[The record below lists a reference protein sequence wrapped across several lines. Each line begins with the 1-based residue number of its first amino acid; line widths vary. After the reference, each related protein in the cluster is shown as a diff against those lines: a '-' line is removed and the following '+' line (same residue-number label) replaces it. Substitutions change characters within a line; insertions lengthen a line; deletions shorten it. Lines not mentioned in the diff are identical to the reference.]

1 MHHCFELIDLRNG
14 TRLTDHLRIHCFE
27 LDKVRSRWQGD
38 SSPLTAWLHFF
49 AEGESW
55 TTVPDSYRSP
65 SLEAA
70 MSVLERYRN
79 NQHDYEVY
87 RAREEWL
94 RVQATL
100 VRDKQEA
107 EERLARAQQ
116 QAEQE
121 HAEKLQAQQI
131 LAEERAARAALEAKL
146 QAWMKQMGTPPQE

>member
-1 MHHCFELIDLRNG
+1 
-14 TRLTDHLRIHCFE
+14 
-27 LDKVRSRWQGD
+27 
-38 SSPLTAWLHFF
+38 
-49 AEGESW
+49 
-55 TTVPDSYRSP
+55 
-65 SLEAA
+65 

-121 HAEKLQAQQI
+121 RAEKLQAQQI